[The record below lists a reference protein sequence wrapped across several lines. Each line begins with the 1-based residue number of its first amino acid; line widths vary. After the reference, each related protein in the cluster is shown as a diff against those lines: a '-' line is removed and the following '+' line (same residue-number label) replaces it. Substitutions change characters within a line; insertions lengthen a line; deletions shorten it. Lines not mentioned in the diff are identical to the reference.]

1 MKKSFK
7 ISMALSA
14 ILASSI
20 LAVSATQNRA
30 EAKAIVKQLLRL
42 QEPRTMQFTIE
53 FQRMV
58 HQVNLLLPSILSMAK
73 FNLNNMF
80 LLRKEIFGTSLLTV
94 VKLVGLAKNSL
105 LETRFL

>member
-30 EAKAIVKQLLRL
+30 EAKSYSKAVTKIAGTKNYAIYHRVSKNGPSGKFTSTKYFKHGQIQSKQYFSTPDMTLYGLLS
-42 QEPRTMQFTIE
+42 F
-53 FQRMV
+53 
-58 HQVNLLLPSILSMAK
+58 S
-73 FNLNNMF
+73 
-80 LLRKEIFGTSLLTV
+80 
-94 VKLVGLAKNSL
+94 
-105 LETRFL
+105 ET